1 MKTAYVLVAHVGDRG
16 RKDEGDIIPDLTTQR
31 FEDLEKVGLVRTA
44 TAAEIKEWKP
54 RFEAEADENPVRTIV
69 VDVADLQSL
78 RETVTKHTD
87 TIVVLTEERDTARAR
102 VIEFVDLLGDAN
114 VEIERL
120 KAELGEAVGFNKQH
134 EETIVALTEERD
146 QARAAVPVET
156 STPPAGG
163 EKQATAP
170 DNKQAPTPENKQA
183 PAAKTKA

>member
-31 FEDLEKVGLVRTA
+31 FEDLEKVGIVRAA

-87 TIVVLTEERDTARAR
+87 TIVVLTDERDTARAR
-102 VIEFVDLLGDAN
+102 VVEFVDLLKGAN

-156 STPPAGG
+156 STSPAGG
-163 EKQATAP
+163 EKEAVAPENKQAPTP
-170 DNKQAPTPENKQA
+170 DNKQAPA
-183 PAAKTKA
+183 PKTKA